1 MRCAL
6 RKYGKL
12 YCRFQEPWCL
22 HKTHDVSPLLQ
33 SHKNAKYGK
42 EIKKGIKKSL
52 LSGENPPTP
61 LKYQIM
67 SKLWEG
73 FRCCRLWLYIH
84 VQLDNILGSI
94 LKLSFDPLR
103 TSYPLGSGLTQY
115 WKCQDSSCSESN
127 LDKFSQEQLFRQYF
141 KLI

>member
-1 MRCAL
+1 MENCTADFRSPGAFTRPMMSL
-6 RKYGKL
+6 PFFSLTRMLNMDKEIPSFRGG
-12 YCRFQEPWCL
+12 E
-22 HKTHDVSPLLQ
+22 KTHPQ
-33 SHKNAKYGK
+33 
-42 EIKKGIKKSL
+42 
-52 LSGENPPTP
+52 P

-84 VQLDNILGSI
+84 IQLANILGSI